1 MILISYLSLPV
12 SLTWTAVFIY
22 SYILPEY
29 AWTFVL
35 QVCQGS
41 LCKRI
46 GYNDSIADTF
56 TPSWDECYISG
67 GSDVESRKKMCYLAC
82 QKGKKKTA
90 MCPCTG
96 LSSHHTREKPSSLL
110 AKGYM
115 NSFNF
120 IEYFHHK
127 SIQIKHKHNS

>member
-1 MILISYLSLPV
+1 MNILLSVLPSCLICVHRFISMILISYLSLPV
-12 SLTWTAVFIY
+12 SFTWTAVFIY

-46 GYNDSIADTF
+46 GYTDSIADTF

-82 QKGKKKTA
+82 QKGKKKPQ
-90 MCPCTG
+90 CVRVRGFPHIIHVKNR
-96 LSSHHTREKPSSLL
+96 HH
-110 AKGYM
+110 Y
-115 NSFNF
+115 
-120 IEYFHHK
+120 
-127 SIQIKHKHNS
+127 